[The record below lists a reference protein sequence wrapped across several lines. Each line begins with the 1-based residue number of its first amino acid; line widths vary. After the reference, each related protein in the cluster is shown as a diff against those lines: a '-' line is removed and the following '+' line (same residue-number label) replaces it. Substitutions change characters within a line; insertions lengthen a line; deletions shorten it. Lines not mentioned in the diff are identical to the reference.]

1 MSGKRFWPDSTFPV
15 CALVINLI
23 NSERL
28 IIQELCPQLR
38 LPGSRFTCH
47 LPMEHLDLL
56 NVSTLGID
64 ALKCLTHYFLVS
76 TDHLVHR
83 HELFTVH
90 EKGDVPVAW
99 FKQRFNRCYTFRQT
113 APRVLYDSSP
123 RRPRQDHRNGCTAVV
138 DFRQL

>member
-1 MSGKRFWPDSTFPV
+1 MENVSTIDCAGKTWALDGVGQFPISTNRQIFV
-15 CALVINLI
+15 
-23 NSERL
+23 S
-28 IIQELCPQLR
+28 
-38 LPGSRFTCH
+38 LPI
-47 LPMEHLDLL
+47 EHLDLL

-83 HELFTVH
+83 HDLLTVH

-113 APRVLYDSSP
+113 APRILYDSSP
-123 RRPRQDHRNGCTAVV
+123 AGHARIIETDVPRSSIFVNSSSI
-138 DFRQL
+138 